1 MRNRLLDSIDLYCV
15 DIYNISPFISICN
28 LLSIKF
34 HIHHHFF
41 FEERTTQRQTDNKD
55 TGLIIQIIASP
66 QKNKNKEQ
74 LIKDQIFDIS
84 LELIQRVVEEV

>member
-1 MRNRLLDSIDLYCV
+1 MSIFITFRPSSQYVIYCQSNF
-15 DIYNISPFISICN
+15 IFTTISS
-28 LLSIKF
+28 
-34 HIHHHFF
+34 

-55 TGLIIQIIASP
+55 TGLKIQIIASP

-74 LIKDQIFDIS
+74 LIKDQIFEIS